1 MWNKEQKIAIS
12 LIKEIEE
19 VGKEW
24 DILFN
29 FYRDVPRK
37 KILMEIYYIQYYAV
51 VDAVNAYFKG
61 GSERCRKVLD
71 ALTNFFSKLI
81 LTTDLYA
88 NSTEYVKNFEE
99 RRSEK
104 ITLEKDLYDDK
115 IDASQ
120 YYLRKISLL
129 ENRLGSKYILPIW
142 DRVLLTKT
150 ISTINVYIKGAVEK
164 ELSTK

>member
-1 MWNKEQKIAIS
+1 M
-12 LIKEIEE
+12 
-19 VGKEW
+19 
-24 DILFN
+24 
-29 FYRDVPRK
+29 
-37 KILMEIYYIQYYAV
+37 
-51 VDAVNAYFKG
+51 
-61 GSERCRKVLD
+61 
-71 ALTNFFSKLI
+71 
-81 LTTDLYA
+81 YA

>member
-1 MWNKEQKIAIS
+1 
-12 LIKEIEE
+12 
-19 VGKEW
+19 
-24 DILFN
+24 
-29 FYRDVPRK
+29 
-37 KILMEIYYIQYYAV
+37 
-51 VDAVNAYFKG
+51 
-61 GSERCRKVLD
+61 
-71 ALTNFFSKLI
+71 